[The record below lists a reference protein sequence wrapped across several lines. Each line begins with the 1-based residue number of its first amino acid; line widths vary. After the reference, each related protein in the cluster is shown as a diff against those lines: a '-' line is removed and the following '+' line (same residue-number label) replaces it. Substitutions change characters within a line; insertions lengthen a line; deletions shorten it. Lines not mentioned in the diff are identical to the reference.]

1 MNPGLSLLPLIEA
14 PDASLE
20 LRVEAGMCDAGFD
33 SVAPLAVFGVTLL
46 TAARV
51 SAGIVSFAA
60 VPVTAVFAAGL
71 AADFTLFFT
80 VALLGLAIGFV
91 AAVEVFGLGLGV
103 VAAVVACLRA
113 AVFSKGFLADAV
125 SVLLFDVAVFAASL
139 TLLAAVPFVA
149 DLVTVALM
157 FSSEK
162 EPLDLFASCLK
173 NVTPAVSVRFE
184 SYRAPLATFFH
195 AYCQTTTSAA

>member
-20 LRVEAGMCDAGFD
+20 LRVEAEVRVAGFD
-33 SVAPLAVFGVTLL
+33 SVAPLAVCGATPL
-46 TAARV
+46 TVARV
-51 SAGIVSFAA
+51 AAGIVSFAA

-80 VALLGLAIGFV
+80 VALPGLAIGFV
-91 AAVEVFGLGLGV
+91 AAVDVFELGLGV
-103 VAAVVACLRA
+103 VVVVVACFRA
-113 AVFSKGFLADAV
+113 AVFNEGFMADAV
-125 SVLLFDVAVFAASL
+125 SVLLFDAAVFAAPL